1 MGANDFIRWRE
12 LYDRLATR
20 RPGINPA
27 LNGFTEEDPVLE
39 GVEGTIAPT
48 VQIGVDLTA
57 WLRNEGNR
65 IAFFAAQTVVGATQY
80 IELFVNSTYRHSV
93 LYHAWAQATAGN
105 APFTLAIRTGGGTG
119 SLIPLGNVFDVV
131 PLHALGGAADPI
143 ATGRKTYT
151 DIHIPAGGSFGVV
164 FEGGSVATTVR
175 VPVVFG
181 EQKTMQERGDT

>member
-80 IELFVNSTYRHSV
+80 IELFVTPRIV
-93 LYHAWAQATAGN
+93 
-105 APFTLAIRTGGGTG
+105 IRFCTTHGLKRQRETH
-119 SLIPLGNVFDVV
+119 PL
-131 PLHALGGAADPI
+131 
-143 ATGRKTYT
+143 RW
-151 DIHIPAGGSFGVV
+151 
-164 FEGGSVATTVR
+164 R
-175 VPVVFG
+175 
-181 EQKTMQERGDT
+181 